1 MAIGDA
7 SWNAKVIECS
17 TLKCRRVPH
26 SSFTSKSM
34 AFSAKFDA
42 GIILKPDVQLIMKE
56 RVPLYIMTD
65 CRCIFDIVPHN
76 RYNAQRRLMID
87 MKAISQVYQRPEI
100 EEIAQV
106 TGASK
111 SVYAMTKI
119 VQNALLL
126 G

>member
-1 MAIGDA
+1 
-7 SWNAKVIECS
+7 
-17 TLKCRRVPH
+17 
-26 SSFTSKSM
+26 M